1 MSITK
6 AKDIGFISASQF
18 KSSDSKSFSSL
29 MLPQVTILKPLLKV
43 ELSLYNDSKCVFFFC
58 FFLMDKHSREYIN

>member
-6 AKDIGFISASQF
+6 TKDIGFISASQF
-18 KSSDSKSFSSL
+18 KSSDSKSFLSL

-43 ELSLYNDSKCVFFFC
+43 ELKS
-58 FFLMDKHSREYIN
+58 I